1 MSRQLSLHTRKGGHP
16 CLKDSLIFDTGELS
30 NKKPTKY
37 QARSA
42 RPEISWGIR
51 FYYKIYVN
59 MQVADH
65 AFPPAFIL
73 ISRIAWSINRYL
85 NIVKRFVQIS
95 EQIIMNSLTERF
107 KYLRE
112 QILGP
117 KASKRKFAEFLGV
130 HPSRYQ
136 AYESNITNPSAT
148 RPFSLRNSTS
158 P

>member
-1 MSRQLSLHTRKGGHP
+1 MLSL
-16 CLKDSLIFDTGELS
+16 
-30 NKKPTKY
+30 
-37 QARSA
+37 
-42 RPEISWGIR
+42 
-51 FYYKIYVN
+51 
-59 MQVADH
+59 
-65 AFPPAFIL
+65 PAFIL

-130 HPSRYQ
+130 HPSSSSKIR
-136 AYESNITNPSAT
+136 PSRIPT
-148 RPFSLRNSTS
+148 C
-158 P
+158 

>member
-1 MSRQLSLHTRKGGHP
+1 
-16 CLKDSLIFDTGELS
+16 
-30 NKKPTKY
+30 
-37 QARSA
+37 
-42 RPEISWGIR
+42 
-51 FYYKIYVN
+51 